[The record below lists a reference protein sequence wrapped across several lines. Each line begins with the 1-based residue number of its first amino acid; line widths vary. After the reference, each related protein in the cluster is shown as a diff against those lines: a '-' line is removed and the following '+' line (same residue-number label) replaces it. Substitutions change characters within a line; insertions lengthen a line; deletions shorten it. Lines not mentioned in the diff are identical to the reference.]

1 MTTSIAKAN
10 RSVFQD
16 RAIFKR
22 SYWTLGKVIAL
33 LLLLGISILFMIP
46 LLWMISTSLKEAQ
59 DLVGFRWIPT
69 RLAWENYVDAFSFGM
84 WPQWTLNTVIIT
96 VSSVIGQVLSSSLVA
111 YAFSRLRWRG
121 RDALFSIVL
130 ATMMLPSV
138 VTMIPQFVLFANL
151 PAFGFMGSK
160 VWINTFLPL
169 IVPAFT
175 GSAFYIFLLRQFM
188 RGIPQDL
195 TDAAKIDGAGEL
207 RIWWSIILP
216 MTKPALAVVAIFTF
230 QGAWQDFL
238 GPLLYLQSEK
248 WYTLQLGLRQFE
260 AAAGGSPAWHWLMA
274 ASLMVVLPVLIVF
287 IAFQRYFIEGF
298 NFSGLAGREE
308 K

>member
-1 MTTSIAKAN
+1 MTTTLGKVEKV
-10 RSVFQD
+10 RFQE

-22 SYWTLGKVIAL
+22 SYWSLGKVITL
-33 LLLLGISILFMIP
+33 LLLLGISILFIIP

-69 RLAWENYVDAFSFGM
+69 RFAWENYVDAFSFGM

-96 VSSVIGQVLSSSLVA
+96 VLSVIGQVLSSSLVA

-121 RDALFSIVL
+121 RDILFSVVL

-151 PAFGFMGSK
+151 PAFGFMGSR

-195 TDAAKIDGAGEL
+195 TDAARLDGAGEL
-207 RIWWSIILP
+207 RIWWSIIMP

-230 QGAWQDFL
+230 QGAWQDFM

-274 ASLMVVLPVLIVF
+274 ASLMVMLPVLIVF

-298 NFSGLAGREE
+298 NFSGLAGR
-308 K
+308 

>member
-1 MTTSIAKAN
+1 MTTSVAKAN
-10 RSVFQD
+10 KTVFQD
-16 RAIFKR
+16 QAIFKR
-22 SYWTLGKVIAL
+22 SYWTLGKVISFL
-33 LLLLGISILFMIP
+33 LIIP

-59 DLVGFRWIPT
+59 DLVGARWIPT

-96 VSSVIGQVLSSSLVA
+96 VASVIGQVLSSSLVA
-111 YAFSRLRWRG
+111 YAFARLRWRG
-121 RDALFSIVL
+121 RDALFSLVL

-207 RIWWSIILP
+207 RIWWSIIMP
-216 MTKPALAVVAIFTF
+216 MTKPALAVVAIFNF
-230 QGAWQDFL
+230 QGAWQDFM

-260 AAAGGSPAWHWLMA
+260 AAAGGAPAWNWLMA
-274 ASLMVVLPVLIVF
+274 ASLMVMLPVLIVF

-298 NFSGLAGREE
+298 NFSGLAGR
-308 K
+308 

>member
-1 MTTSIAKAN
+1 MTTSLVKA
-10 RSVFQD
+10 SKTVFQD
-16 RAIFKR
+16 QMIFKR
-22 SYWTLGKVIAL
+22 SYWSLGKVISL
-33 LLLLGISILFMIP
+33 LLLLGISILFIIP

-59 DLVGFRWIPT
+59 DLVGTRWIPT

-96 VSSVIGQVLSSSLVA
+96 VLSVIGQVLSSSLVA

-138 VTMIPQFVLFANL
+138 VTMIPQFVLFSNL

-195 TDAAKIDGAGEL
+195 TDAARIDGAGEL
-207 RIWWSIILP
+207 RIWWSIIMP

-230 QGAWQDFL
+230 QGAWQDFM

-260 AAAGGSPAWHWLMA
+260 AAAGGAPAWNWLMA
-274 ASLMVVLPVLIVF
+274 ASLMVMLPVLIVF

-298 NFSGLAGREE
+298 NFSGLAGR
-308 K
+308 

>member
-1 MTTSIAKAN
+1 MTTSVAKV
-10 RSVFQD
+10 SKTVFQNQ
-16 RAIFKR
+16 AIFKR
-22 SYWTLGKVIAL
+22 SYWSLGKVIAL
-33 LLLLGISILFMIP
+33 LLLLGISILFIIP

-59 DLVGFRWIPT
+59 DLVGARWIPT

-96 VSSVIGQVLSSSLVA
+96 VFSVIGQVLSSSLVA
-111 YAFSRLRWRG
+111 YAFARLRWRG
-121 RDALFSIVL
+121 RDPLFSLVL

-195 TDAAKIDGAGEL
+195 TDAARIDGAGEL
-207 RIWWSIILP
+207 RIWWSIIMP
-216 MTKPALAVVAIFTF
+216 MTKPALAVVAIFSF
-230 QGAWQDFL
+230 QGAWQDFM

-260 AAAGGSPAWHWLMA
+260 AAAGGSPAWNWLMA
-274 ASLMVVLPVLIVF
+274 ASLMVMLPVLVVF

-298 NFSGLAGREE
+298 NFSGLAGR
-308 K
+308 

>member
-1 MTTSIAKAN
+1 MTTSAVKAN
-10 RSVFQD
+10 KTIFQNQ
-16 RAIFKR
+16 AIFKR
-22 SYWTLGKVIAL
+22 SYWSLGKVMAL
-33 LLLLGISILFMIP
+33 LLLLGISILFIIP

-59 DLVGFRWIPT
+59 DLVGNRWIPS

-96 VSSVIGQVLSSSLVA
+96 VLSVIGQVLSSSRVA
-111 YAFSRLRWRG
+111 YAFSRVRWRG
-121 RDALFSIVL
+121 RDTLFSLVL

-151 PAFGFMGSK
+151 PAVGFIGSR
-160 VWINTFLPL
+160 VWTNTYLPL

-195 TDAAKIDGAGEL
+195 TDAARIDGAGEL
-207 RIWWSIILP
+207 RIWWSLIMP

-230 QGAWQDFL
+230 QGAWQDFM
-238 GPLLYLQSEK
+238 GPLLYLQREEL
-248 WYTLQLGLRQFE
+248 YTLQIGLRVFE
-260 AAAGGSPAWHWLMA
+260 HAAGGAPAWNWLMA
-274 ASLMVVLPVLIVF
+274 ASLAVMMPVLLVF
-287 IAFQRYFIEGF
+287 LFFQRYFIEGITL
-298 NFSGLAGREE
+298 SGMGGR
-308 K
+308 

>member
-1 MTTSIAKAN
+1 MTTSAVKAN
-10 RSVFQD
+10 KTVFEN

-22 SYWTLGKVIAL
+22 SNWSLGKVITFL
-33 LLLLGISILFMIP
+33 LLAGVSILFIIP

-59 DLVGFRWIPT
+59 DLVGIRWIPT

-84 WPQWTLNTVIIT
+84 WPQWTFNTIVIT
-96 VSSVIGQVLSSSLVA
+96 FSSVVGQVLSSSLVA
-111 YAFSRLRWRG
+111 YAFARLRWRG
-121 RDALFSIVL
+121 RDLLFSIVL

-160 VWINTFLPL
+160 VWTNTFLPL

-195 TDAAKIDGAGEL
+195 SDAARIDGAGEL
-207 RIWWSIILP
+207 RIWWSIIMP

-230 QGAWQDFL
+230 QGAWQDFM

-274 ASLMVVLPVLIVF
+274 ASLMVMLPVLIVF
-287 IAFQRYFIEGF
+287 LVFQRYFIEGF
-298 NFSGLAGREE
+298 NFSGLAGR
-308 K
+308 

>member
-1 MTTSIAKAN
+1 MTTTLGKVEKASILERN
-10 RSVFQD
+10 
-16 RAIFKR
+16 IFKR
-22 SYWTLGKVIAL
+22 SYWSLGKIITL
-33 LLLLGISILFMIP
+33 LLLIGISILFIIP

-59 DLVGFRWIPT
+59 DLVGTHWIPT

-96 VSSVIGQVLSSSLVA
+96 LASVIGQVFSSSLVA
-111 YAFSRLRWRG
+111 YAFARLRWRG
-121 RDALFSIVL
+121 RDVLFSVVL

-151 PAFGFMGSK
+151 PAFGFMGSR
-160 VWINTFLPL
+160 VWVNTFLPL

-195 TDAAKIDGAGEL
+195 SDAARIDGAGEL
-207 RIWWSIILP
+207 RIWWSIVLP

-230 QGAWQDFL
+230 QGAWQDFM

-274 ASLMVVLPVLIVF
+274 ASLMVMLPVLIVF

-298 NFSGLAGREE
+298 NFSGLAGR
-308 K
+308 

>member
-1 MTTSIAKAN
+1 MTTTVVKVQKAN
-10 RSVFQD
+10 VLDSAV
-16 RAIFKR
+16 FKR
-22 SYWTLGKVIAL
+22 SYWSPGKVITL
-33 LLLLGISILFMIP
+33 LLLVGISILFIIP
-46 LLWMISTSLKEAQ
+46 LLWMISTSLKEAS
-59 DLVGFRWIPT
+59 DLVGIRWIPT

-84 WPQWTLNTVIIT
+84 WPQWTFNTIVIT
-96 VSSVIGQVLSSSLVA
+96 FFSVVGQVFSSSLVA
-111 YAFSRLRWRG
+111 YAFARLRWRG
-121 RDALFSIVL
+121 RDTLFSLVL

-138 VTMIPQFVLFANL
+138 VTMIPQFVVFAKL

-160 VWINTFLPL
+160 VWVNTFLPL

-195 TDAAKIDGAGEL
+195 TDAARLDGAGEL

-230 QGAWQDFL
+230 QGAWQDFM

-248 WYTLQLGLRQFE
+248 YYTLQLGLRQFE

-274 ASLMVVLPVLIVF
+274 ASLMVMLPVLVVF

-298 NFSGLAGREE
+298 NFSGLAGR
-308 K
+308 

>member
-1 MTTSIAKAN
+1 MTTTLGKVEKASILERN
-10 RSVFQD
+10 
-16 RAIFKR
+16 IFKR
-22 SYWTLGKVIAL
+22 SYWSLGKVITL
-33 LLLLGISILFMIP
+33 LLLIGISILFIIP

-59 DLVGFRWIPT
+59 DLVGTHWIPS

-96 VSSVIGQVLSSSLVA
+96 VASVIGQVLSSSLVA
-111 YAFSRLRWRG
+111 YAFARLRWRG
-121 RDALFSIVL
+121 RDMLFSLVL

-151 PAFGFMGSK
+151 PAFGFMGSR

-195 TDAAKIDGAGEL
+195 SDAARIDGAGEL

-230 QGAWQDFL
+230 QGAWQDFM

-274 ASLMVVLPVLIVF
+274 ASLMVMLPVLIVF

-298 NFSGLAGREE
+298 NFSGLAGR
-308 K
+308 

>member
-1 MTTSIAKAN
+1 
-10 RSVFQD
+10 
-16 RAIFKR
+16 
-22 SYWTLGKVIAL
+22 VITL
-33 LLLLGISILFMIP
+33 LLLLGISILFIIP

-59 DLVGFRWIPT
+59 DLVGARWIPT

-96 VSSVIGQVLSSSLVA
+96 VLSVVGQVLSSSLVA
-111 YAFSRLRWRG
+111 YAFSRLRWRA
-121 RDALFSIVL
+121 RDTLFSLVL

-160 VWINTFLPL
+160 VWTNTFLPL

-195 TDAAKIDGAGEL
+195 SDAARIDGAGEL
-207 RIWWSIILP
+207 RIWWSIIMP

-230 QGAWQDFL
+230 QGAWQDFM

-260 AAAGGSPAWHWLMA
+260 AAAGGSPAWNWLMA
-274 ASLMVVLPVLIVF
+274 ASLMVMLPVLVVF

-298 NFSGLAGREE
+298 NFSGLAGR
-308 K
+308 

>member
-1 MTTSIAKAN
+1 MATSVVNARKT
-10 RSVFQD
+10 VFQD
-16 RAIFKR
+16 QVIFKR
-22 SYWTLGKVIAL
+22 SYWSLGKVISL
-33 LLLLGISILFMIP
+33 LLLLGISILFIIP

-59 DLVGFRWIPT
+59 DLVGTRWIPT

-96 VSSVIGQVLSSSLVA
+96 VTSVLGQVLSSSLVA
-111 YAFSRLRWRG
+111 YAFARLRWRG
-121 RDALFSIVL
+121 RDALFSLVL

-138 VTMIPQFVLFANL
+138 VTMIPQFVLFAKL

-160 VWINTFLPL
+160 VWVNTFLPL

-188 RGIPQDL
+188 RSIPQDL
-195 TDAAKIDGAGEL
+195 TDAARIDGAGET

-230 QGAWQDFL
+230 QGAWQDFM

-248 WYTLQLGLRQFE
+248 WYTLQMGLRQFE
-260 AAAGGSPAWHWLMA
+260 AAAGGSPAWNWLMA
-274 ASLMVVLPVLIVF
+274 ASLMVMLPVLIVF

-298 NFSGLAGREE
+298 NFSGLAGR
-308 K
+308 

>member
-1 MTTSIAKAN
+1 MTTTLGKVEKASILERN
-10 RSVFQD
+10 
-16 RAIFKR
+16 IFKR
-22 SYWTLGKVIAL
+22 SYWSLGKVITL
-33 LLLLGISILFMIP
+33 LLLIGISILFIIP

-59 DLVGFRWIPT
+59 DLVGTHWIPT

-96 VSSVIGQVLSSSLVA
+96 LASVIGQVFSSSLVA
-111 YAFSRLRWRG
+111 YAFARLRWRG
-121 RDALFSIVL
+121 RDVLFSVVL

-151 PAFGFMGSK
+151 PAFGFMGSR
-160 VWINTFLPL
+160 VWVNTFLPL

-195 TDAAKIDGAGEL
+195 SDAARIDGAGEL

-230 QGAWQDFL
+230 QGAWQDFM

-274 ASLMVVLPVLIVF
+274 ASLMVMLPVLIVF

-298 NFSGLAGREE
+298 NFSGLAGR
-308 K
+308 

>member
-1 MTTSIAKAN
+1 MTTSAVKA
-10 RSVFQD
+10 SKTIFQNQT
-16 RAIFKR
+16 IFRR
-22 SYWTLGKVIAL
+22 SYWSLGKVIAL
-33 LLLLGISILFMIP
+33 LLLLGISILFIIP

-59 DLVGFRWIPT
+59 DLVGTRWIPT

-96 VSSVIGQVLSSSLVA
+96 VLSVIGQVLSSSLVA

-195 TDAAKIDGAGEL
+195 SDAARIDGAGEL
-207 RIWWSIILP
+207 RIWWSIIMP

-230 QGAWQDFL
+230 QGAWQDFM

-260 AAAGGSPAWHWLMA
+260 AAAGGSPAWNWLMA
-274 ASLMVVLPVLIVF
+274 ASLMVMLPVLIVF
-287 IAFQRYFIEGF
+287 IVFQRYFIEGF
-298 NFSGLAGREE
+298 NFSGLAGR
-308 K
+308 